1 LTPPARRALLIGLIV
16 GVLAGLWLGA
26 RSDRIEPLGDL
37 LGDEQTL
44 SDEALEV
51 IGDSYFRGIDTS
63 RLEDASVRAMIQDL
77 RGRYGDRFSHYFNAR
92 QLERFEQSTSG
103 RFSGIG
109 LSVLEVKRGLRVASV
124 FDGTPAAEAG
134 IAEGDVIVGVDGRS
148 IAGEPANAATARI
161 KGPPGSE
168 VELRIQSAGG
178 GRTREISL
186 QRAEVRVPA
195 VQGDIRRA
203 GPEKV
208 AYVRLAGF
216 SEGAHGELRNEIERL
231 YQRGAQGIVLD
242 LRGNGGGLLNEAVL
256 TSSVFIEDGVIVST
270 SGRTQP
276 QTDYEAVGG
285 ALDPQPM
292 VVLIDRNT
300 ASAAEILA
308 AALSERGL
316 ATLVG
321 TRTFGKGTFQEV
333 IELDHGGAL
342 DLTVGEYLTSDG
354 ESLAG
359 KGIRPGVRASD
370 RRGTPSDEGLR
381 RGLDVLGRELAAEQ

>member
-1 LTPPARRALLIGLIV
+1 
-16 GVLAGLWLGA
+16 
-26 RSDRIEPLGDL
+26 
-37 LGDEQTL
+37 
-44 SDEALEV
+44 
-51 IGDSYFRGIDTS
+51 
-63 RLEDASVRAMIQDL
+63 M
-77 RGRYGDRFSHYFNAR
+77 
-92 QLERFEQSTSG
+92 
-103 RFSGIG
+103 
-109 LSVLEVKRGLRVASV
+109 
-124 FDGTPAAEAG
+124 
-134 IAEGDVIVGVDGRS
+134 
-148 IAGEPANAATARI
+148 
-161 KGPPGSE
+161 
-168 VELRIQSAGG
+168 
-178 GRTREISL
+178 
-186 QRAEVRVPA
+186 
-195 VQGDIRRA
+195 
-203 GPEKV
+203 
-208 AYVRLAGF
+208 
-216 SEGAHGELRNEIERL
+216 
-231 YQRGAQGIVLD
+231 
-242 LRGNGGGLLNEAVL
+242 L